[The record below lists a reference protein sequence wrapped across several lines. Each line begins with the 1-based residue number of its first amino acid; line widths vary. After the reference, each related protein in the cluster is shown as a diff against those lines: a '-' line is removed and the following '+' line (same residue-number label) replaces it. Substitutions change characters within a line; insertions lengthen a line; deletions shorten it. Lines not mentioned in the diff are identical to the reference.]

1 MLPVSISANGR
12 EGATLRLISYEHQ
25 GASGVGVMLDDER
38 FVALSKAAPDLP
50 RTLRGILALGE
61 DGLTKAKAAA
71 EGREADHELD
81 DVTLLPPIPDP
92 PAIWCVGLNY
102 AAHREET
109 GRTPTSEP
117 TLFMRIPA
125 SQVAHGEAMIRP
137 KASHQLD
144 YEGELAVIIGK
155 TGRHIAQTEAM
166 SHVAGY
172 SCYNDGSVRDW
183 QRHTSQFA
191 PGKNFHRT
199 GGFGPWLL
207 TADELPNPYEQ
218 SLITRVSG
226 EELQRT
232 TIDLMLFKIE
242 KLIEY
247 LSTLYPLNPGDVIS
261 TGTPAGVGSKRDPK
275 RWLVPGD
282 IVEVEITGVGT
293 LVNPVVDET

>member
-38 FVALSKAAPDLP
+38 FVALSKAAPELP
-50 RTLRGILALGE
+50 QTLRGILALGE

-71 EGREADHELD
+71 DVREADYDLD

-155 TGRHIAQTEAM
+155 TGRIVTGMPTCSAN
-166 SHVAGY
+166 SR
-172 SCYNDGSVRDW
+172 VR
-183 QRHTSQFA
+183 S
-191 PGKNFHRT
+191 
-199 GGFGPWLL
+199 
-207 TADELPNPYEQ
+207 
-218 SLITRVSG
+218 
-226 EELQRT
+226 
-232 TIDLMLFKIE
+232 KI
-242 KLIEY
+242 
-247 LSTLYPLNPGDVIS
+247 SAV
-261 TGTPAGVGSKRDPK
+261 
-275 RWLVPGD
+275 
-282 IVEVEITGVGT
+282 
-293 LVNPVVDET
+293 